1 VKNTIN
7 LSCFE
12 GKTTIE
18 RFSKAAEWLRAHPGA
33 TLVMEPGVYE
43 ISTPLARQTMNEA
56 LSGAY
61 GENPQDVMFTPDF
74 AYSTGFLLEGMENI
88 TLSAYGALLMVDGFM
103 EPVTIRNSRNITVE
117 GLTIDHKRKPFSM
130 GVVSDVQWQEKEK
143 GSFCVQFGADY
154 PTCLQTPMPR
164 LALYDPYASR
174 FVGYGEYRIIRRE
187 WLGEN
192 RWRFSF
198 EGMRFNPA
206 GMECYVWHA
215 FHFRP
220 AIRIEESQNI
230 CLRDVTIHSQP
241 GMGVVAH
248 HSSDLLLNGMQV
260 VPSAGVHM
268 STNTDAT
275 HFTSCKG
282 TVRIENSVF
291 DGQGDDSVNIHT
303 YYHTIREAD
312 GCSCI
317 VELEAPDGTHT
328 QSPDVPDAGDLL
340 ELTDL
345 NTLACTDTYRV
356 LAAEQIDHR
365 TSRLLLDQPLP
376 DNCLGFAF
384 ANASRNARF
393 EFCNNLCRN
402 HIARSVLVKVKNAL
416 IENNTIMDATGTGIY
431 VAAEAEWREGL
442 CTTQNIVIRRNR
454 IVNCGRASGSGR
466 KNGSG
471 GICVTVDAENAI
483 APTHA
488 SVIICDNIIDCP
500 EAPYGIYVSNTTKFV
515 LERNDVNA
523 LQEPAILA

>member
-1 VKNTIN
+1 MKNTIK

-12 GKTTIE
+12 SENIIE
-18 RFSKAAEWLRAHPGA
+18 RFAKAKKWLREHPNT
-33 TLVMEPGVYE
+33 TLIIEPGVYE
-43 ISTPLARQTMNEA
+43 LYTPLARKTMNDA

-61 GENPQDVMFTPDF
+61 GENPQDVMFTPEF
-74 AYSTGFLLEGMENI
+74 AYSKGLLLDELKDI
-88 TLSAYGALLMVDGFM
+88 TISARGALLMVDGFM
-103 EPVTIRNSRNITVE
+103 EPITIQNCRGITIE
-117 GLTIDHKRKPFSM
+117 GLSIDHKRKPFSM
-130 GVVSDVQWQEKEK
+130 GLVSDVQWQDAEN
-143 GSFCVQFGADY
+143 GSFCVCFGAAY
-154 PTCLQTPMPR
+154 PTSPQTPMPR
-164 LALYDPYASR
+164 LALYDLYASR
-174 FVGYGEYRIIRRE
+174 FVGYGEYSITRRE

-192 RWRFSF
+192 RWRFFFKS
-198 EGMRFNPA
+198 MRFNPA
-206 GMECYVWHA
+206 GMECYVWHS
-215 FHFRP
+215 FHSRP

-248 HSSDLLLNGMQV
+248 RSSDLLLSDIQV

-291 DGQGDDSVNIHT
+291 EGQGDDSVNIHT

-345 NTLACTDTYRV
+345 NTLACTGTYRV
-356 LAAEQIDHR
+356 LEAEQIDCRKSH
-365 TSRLLLDQPLP
+365 LLFEQPLP
-376 DNCLGFAF
+376 ENCLGFAF
-384 ANASRNARF
+384 ANASQTARL

-442 CTTQNIVIRRNR
+442 CTTQDIVIRRNR

-471 GICVTVDAENAI
+471 GICVTVDAEEAFV
-483 APTHA
+483 PTHA
-488 SVIICDNIIDCP
+488 SVTICDNVIDCP
-500 EAPYGIYVSNTTKFV
+500 EAPHGIYVSNTAKLV
-515 LERNDVNA
+515 LERNNVNA
-523 LQEPAILA
+523 LQEPVILA